1 MSVAAGD
8 AGPAFAVGPI
18 TRTDIVRYAG
28 ASGDFNPIHH
38 DEPFAQSAGLPSVM
52 AHGMLSAGL
61 LASFVTRWFG
71 AGSVRRYK
79 VRFRER
85 VWPGDVLT
93 AEGRVSRIFDSGSE
107 RRVELELALW
117 RQDGQPVVT
126 GTAEVCTEGGGTTE
140 GRRQ

>member
-1 MSVAAGD
+1 MIVAAGD
-8 AGPAFAVGPI
+8 SGPPFGVGPI

-71 AGSVRRYK
+71 PGSVRRYK

-85 VWPGDVLT
+85 VWPGDMLQ
-93 AEGRVSRIFDSGSE
+93 AEGRVSRVFDGGGE
-107 RRVELELALW
+107 RRAELELTLR

-126 GTAEVCTEGGGTTE
+126 GTAEVVCMDDGGTD
-140 GRRQ
+140 

>member
-1 MSVAAGD
+1 MSVVPGD
-8 AGPAFAVGPI
+8 TGPPFAVGPI

-79 VRFRER
+79 VRFLER
-85 VWPGDVLT
+85 VWPGDILQ
-93 AEGRVSRIFDSGSE
+93 AEGRVSRVFDCGGE
-107 RRVELELALW
+107 RRAQLDLTLR
-117 RQDGQPVVT
+117 RQDGETVVS
-126 GTAEVCTEGGGTTE
+126 GTAEVACMDD
-140 GRRQ
+140 GRKH